1 MDLLSWLKIPDPS
14 VEIDFDTELGARLR
28 QIFNANSDYTRLFS
42 SPDFVTILTQYVFKK
57 FHELNVPPTIMV
69 SEKFKIE
76 DFDLLKRNGINHRFT
91 ANALM
96 YFEVASLTPKWLNE
110 KDVFSTVVS
119 PNRVR
124 PDWSVEIDPVIY
136 KKSKF
141 VTYRSLAQR
150 SMLRAAERLE
160 PGDTLFSILP
170 TSAGKSLL
178 THAAFMDHQFQGGLT
193 ICVVPTIAL
202 AIDQERQL
210 KEFCQKN
217 DIDISQ
223 RVFAWRSA
231 LSEPIKSAIKKA
243 ISNGTQ
249 GIIFAS
255 PEALTSSLLPS
266 LMRCASNGFLRN
278 FIVDEAHLIVQWGDE
293 FRPAF
298 QTISGMRS
306 ALLENCSNGKKFKT
320 HLLTATLSSTSY
332 EVLRLLF
339 PGEQQ
344 THLVNARLLRH
355 EPTYHFKKLRS
366 KEEKYEKFEEL
377 LYTVPRPAIIYTTEK
392 LHSVELYNLIIT
404 LGFQRV
410 ACFTGDTPDGER
422 QEILKQWKHGE
433 LDLVVATSAFGV
445 GIDNNSVRSVVHVG
459 LPETLDR
466 YYQEA
471 GRAGRDGRAS
481 ISIIL
486 YDETDI
492 STASNMAVPS
502 YLTEKNAFER
512 WRTMYQR
519 AQRVGDNEFL
529 LDTGLVPSNLQQDTE
544 YNRNWNLRT
553 LTMMSRTGLI
563 NLSSIEPKVLG
574 LNAAEPIDEEQ
585 INEDALWTRFFRSQK
600 VKLLDP
606 QVNNQEYFEQKIE
619 SSRDKSIKMHKRQF
633 QLFTDYLNLETD
645 LGDCLA
651 QLYSFAPDGAA
662 NDVLP
667 TCRGCEYCKG
677 EQNRINDYQHM
688 APRIRFDE
696 YAVNSNL
703 NSVIDLKDDPIIFS
717 EDQLSSEQISN
728 LIDKLAILFPL
739 IEITSDVEWI
749 SVTFWDKI
757 YPKLRK
763 KSVFITDIENLLDY
777 GQTINVPLV
786 FICTSKVT
794 ERQFSEFLTLE
805 KDMALF
811 VMLEDRR
818 HPFLGYRSVIE
829 NTVNK
834 VDYSNFITR
843 LSI

>member
-1 MDLLSWLKIPDPS
+1 MDLLTWIKTPDPS
-14 VEIDFDTELGARLR
+14 VEIMFDTELGTRLR
-28 QIFNANSDYTRLFS
+28 QIFNANSDYTLLFS
-42 SPDFVTILTQYVFKK
+42 NPDFVSLLTQYTFKK
-57 FHELNVPPTIMV
+57 FHKLNVPPTILI
-69 SEKFKIE
+69 SEKFKFE
-76 DFDLLKRNGINHRFT
+76 NLELLERNGINHRFT
-91 ANALM
+91 ANSLM
-96 YFEVASLTPKWLNE
+96 HCDVASLTPKWLIE
-110 KDVFSTVVS
+110 KDVFKTVVS
-119 PNRVR
+119 PNIVR
-124 PDWSVEIDPVIY
+124 PDWSLEIDPVIY
-136 KKSKF
+136 NKSKF

-150 SMLRAAERLE
+150 SMLRAAERLD

-178 THAAFMDHQFQGGLT
+178 THAAFMDHQFEGGLT

-217 DIDISQ
+217 NVYISQ

-231 LSEPIKSAIKKA
+231 LSDPIKNAIKKA
-243 ISNGTQ
+243 VSNGNQ
-249 GIIFAS
+249 GVLFAS
-255 PEALTSSLLPS
+255 PEALTSSLLSS
-266 LMRCASNGFLRN
+266 LMRCAENGFLKN

-306 ALLENCSNGKKFKT
+306 ALLENCPNGKKFKT
-320 HLLTATLSSTSY
+320 HLLTATLSATSY

-366 KEEKYEKFEEL
+366 KEEKYEKFKQL

-392 LHSVELYNLIIT
+392 LHSAELYNLIIN
-404 LGFQRV
+404 LGFERV
-410 ACFTGDTPDGER
+410 ACFTGDTPDEER
-422 QEILKQWKHGE
+422 QEILTQWKHGE

-512 WRTMYQR
+512 WRTMNQR
-519 AQRVGDNEFL
+519 GHNVGNNEFL

-553 LTMMSRTGLI
+553 LTMMSRAGLI
-563 NLSSIEPKVLG
+563 KLSSIEPKVVG
-574 LNAAEPIDEEQ
+574 LNATEKLNEEQ
-585 INEDALWTRFFRSQK
+585 INEDARWAKFFRTQK

-606 QVNNQEYFEQKIE
+606 QVNNQEHFDQKIAR
-619 SSRDKSIKMHKRQF
+619 SRDESIKMHIRQF
-633 QLFTDYLNLETD
+633 QLFNDYLNLEAD

-651 QLYSFAPDGAA
+651 RLYSFAPEGAA
-662 NDVLP
+662 IDVLP

-677 EQNRINDYQHM
+677 EQNRVNEFQHM
-688 APRIRFDE
+688 APRIRFKE
-696 YAVNSNL
+696 YALSSNL
-703 NSVIDLKDDPIIFS
+703 DPVLDLKDDPIIFS
-717 EDQLSSEQISN
+717 TDKLGSEQITDLIEKLSN
-728 LIDKLAILFPL
+728 LFPI
-739 IEITSDVEWI
+739 IEVTSDATWI
-749 SVTFWDKI
+749 TETFWDEI

-763 KSVFITDIENLLDY
+763 KSVFITEIENLLAY
-777 GQTINVPLV
+777 GQTVNVPLAFV
-786 FICTSKVT
+786 CTSKIS
-794 ERQFSEFLTLE
+794 EKQFSEFLTLE
-805 KDMALF
+805 KDVALF
-811 VMLEDRR
+811 IMLEDRR
-818 HPFLGYRSVIE
+818 HPFLGYRSFIE
-829 NTVNK
+829 NTGNK
-834 VDYSNFITR
+834 VDYGNFITR